1 MKMVTI
7 GLSKL
12 GRLRE
17 AVEGWGR
24 RGIAA
29 VLQIRATRTSAD
41 VPAQPHVVRPQAS
54 MGRDEQW
61 SKLISVITGA
71 VQRTTDA
78 GSFHAAAE
86 QQLDLAHYALCNLM
100 DELSAVM
107 AVPARRG
114 PAVVRVLEP
123 RSQRFIE
130 GAWAA

>member
-1 MKMVTI
+1 MKMVAI
-7 GLSKL
+7 GLSRL
-12 GRLRE
+12 GHLKDQMRSRVRN
-17 AVEGWGR
+17 AVANIWR
-24 RGIAA
+24 VWVTKAPD
-29 VLQIRATRTSAD
+29 D
-41 VPAQPHVVRPQAS
+41 VPVQRPMVRPQVS
-54 MGRDEQW
+54 MGREEQW
-61 SKLISVITGA
+61 SRLLSVITGT

-78 GSFHAAAE
+78 GSFHAAAG

-123 RSQRFIE
+123 RPQRFIE